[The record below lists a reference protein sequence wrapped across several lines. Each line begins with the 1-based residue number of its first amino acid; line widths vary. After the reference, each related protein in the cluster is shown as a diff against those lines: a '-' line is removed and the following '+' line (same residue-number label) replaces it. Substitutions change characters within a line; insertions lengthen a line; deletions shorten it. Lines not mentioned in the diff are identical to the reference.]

1 MLDFPVMADFSEL
14 ICGEKRFFLTHGH
27 LWNENN
33 LPSVPANTVIAHG
46 HTHIAVNKILDNGM
60 TIFNP
65 GSISLPKNTIVR
77 TFGVFDG
84 EKLSVLELE
93 TGKEFPA
100 LR

>member
-1 MLDFPVMADFSEL
+1 MACAKGGDYGRNFFERVAGLLDYCAPQDKITCPA
-14 ICGEKRFFLTHGH
+14 CHYGE
-27 LWNENN
+27 
-33 LPSVPANTVIAHG
+33 
-46 HTHIAVNKILDNGM
+46 ILDNGM

-77 TFGVFDG
+77 TFGIFDG
-84 EKLSVLELE
+84 EKLNVLELE